1 MHFAVLYMQTF
12 ILAQCASTC
21 IHTRKQNTWKTP
33 WNLQEHKL
41 LFAFSTKR
49 DRKRTTT
56 KKTHLSKIIRLGSLP
71 KQYNVE
77 LKTRYLFMTY
87 ISNAHLYR
95 SVLVSRSMFFVRSS
109 CIRLFCSTLKNY
121 WFCCMH
127 CCTVLSC
134 IHKYMLR
141 TNLGYVKVSLF
152 ERKINFYNFLLYAFF
167 FSRSFG
173 VIVFPRISIQ
183 KYLKCRWICIACE

>member
-1 MHFAVLYMQTF
+1 
-12 ILAQCASTC
+12 
-21 IHTRKQNTWKTP
+21 
-33 WNLQEHKL
+33 
-41 LFAFSTKR
+41 
-49 DRKRTTT
+49 
-56 KKTHLSKIIRLGSLP
+56 
-71 KQYNVE
+71 
-77 LKTRYLFMTY
+77 MTY

-152 ERKINFYNFLLYAFF
+152 ERKINFYNFLLYVF
-167 FSRSFG
+167 FSSLVHLVLSCFPVFQFRNIWNADEFVLHANNVNACIRKISAHPSSFDCG
-173 VIVFPRISIQ
+173 CKIGRFLLPYAGQ
-183 KYLKCRWICIACE
+183 KKRRKCNKESY

>member
-1 MHFAVLYMQTF
+1 MKRTNNVSKIQSTIYSHKC
-12 ILAQCASTC
+12 ILPFYTC
-21 IHTRKQNTWKTP
+21 KHPCLHNALAHVYTLANKINTWKTP

-49 DRKRTTT
+49 DRKWTTT

-109 CIRLFCSTLKNY
+109 CIRLFCSALKNY

-127 CCTVLSC
+127 CVL
-134 IHKYMLR
+134 YWAAY
-141 TNLGYVKVSLF
+141 TNTCSD
-152 ERKINFYNFLLYAFF
+152 
-167 FSRSFG
+167 
-173 VIVFPRISIQ
+173 RI
-183 KYLKCRWICIACE
+183 